1 MAHRKRMQII
11 RLIKERGGYEGTR
24 REDLPK
30 KLLKQFSSY
39 AAVMRALEV
48 GQTALLRV
56 EEGSGDFWIHMG
68 YGEVTRDSLTSYTC
82 PRRLMHDY

>member
-1 MAHRKRMQII
+1 MAYRKRMQII
-11 RLIKERGGYEGTR
+11 RLVNEPGGYEGTD

-48 GQTALLRV
+48 GQTALIRV
-56 EEGSGDFWIHMG
+56 QEGSGDFWIHMG
-68 YGEVTRDSLTSYTC
+68 YGEVTRDSLTGYTC
-82 PRRLMHDY
+82 PRRLMMEC